1 MRRQTQRRIM
11 GFTLI
16 ELLIA
21 VAIISILAAIAIPYL
36 LSAQQKARYS
46 RAAAETKIA
55 VSSAVLYKNDTNQ
68 YPGTLA
74 NIRAYGFGNVSDNDP
89 WKVPYV
95 VSNLFADMGMPPSG
109 ANTELHVCSNA
120 ASTVP
125 SCTGADLTGVPPSV
139 AGGSVGY
146 SATYGAWIGS

>member
-1 MRRQTQRRIM
+1 MMRHPKRRIM

-16 ELLIA
+16 ELLIV
-21 VAIISILAAIAIPYL
+21 VALIGIMAAIAIPYL
-36 LSAQQKARYS
+36 VSAQQKARYS

-55 VSSAVLYKNDTNQ
+55 VTTALLYKNDMNQ

-74 NIRAYGFGNVSDNDP
+74 TLRMSGFGNVPDNDP

-95 VSNLFADMGMPPSG
+95 VSNLFADTGTPPAG

-120 ASTVP
+120 TLAAP
-125 SCTGADLTGVPPSV
+125 SCNGADLTGIPPSV
-139 AGGSVGY
+139 PGGSVGY
-146 SATYGAWIGS
+146 SATYGAWAGK

>member
-1 MRRQTQRRIM
+1 MTRQQTRRII

-16 ELLIA
+16 ELLIV
-21 VAIISILAAIAIPYL
+21 VALISILAAIAIPFVI
-36 LSAQQKARYS
+36 SAQQKAKYS

-55 VSSAVLYKNDTNQ
+55 VTTALLYKNDMSQ
-68 YPGTLA
+68 YPGTLGNLRSFGFA
-74 NIRAYGFGNVSDNDP
+74 NVPDNDP

-95 VSNLFADMGMPPSG
+95 VSKLFADPGMPPSG

-120 ASTVP
+120 GSAAP
-125 SCTGADLTGVPPSV
+125 SCTDDDLAGVPPSV